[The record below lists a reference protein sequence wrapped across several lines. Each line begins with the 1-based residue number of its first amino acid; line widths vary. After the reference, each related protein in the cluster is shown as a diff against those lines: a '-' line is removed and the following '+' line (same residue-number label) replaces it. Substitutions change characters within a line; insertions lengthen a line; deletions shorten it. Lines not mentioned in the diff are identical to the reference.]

1 MNMMRLIRTLAPV
14 LLLPALFFAP
24 LSGQT
29 PADLQKQVKRQS
41 GQIKQLARVVVAQK
55 KAALALS
62 DSLRVKSRRTDSL
75 VSGISAGQLKLE
87 KQLIENRTHAAEVAD
102 SLALANMK
110 KMRSIERNVR
120 SYFFLSVILTVLLL
134 ALFIVV
140 VSRLFRRLFFFDPE
154 VSRSLGM
161 ISRLFS
167 SMRKKEEE
175 ASPLLPAGAA
185 PARAAA
191 SPSRPSDADHSFY
204 LRVAEEIHRMRV
216 RIERMPQDTK
226 GVVALANAIQRLEE
240 ELRLKGYEV
249 FDLTGMEY
257 NDGMTAL
264 VRDFI
269 PMDDMPRGARRI
281 VRTLKPQVKFNNS
294 VISHGEIEVAISAA
308 DLAQK

>member
-1 MNMMRLIRTLAPV
+1 MRLIRALA
-14 LLLPALFFAP
+14 LMGILPALFFAP

-41 GQIKQLARVVVAQK
+41 GQIKQLAKVVVAQK

-62 DSLRVKSRRTDSL
+62 DSLKANSRRTDSL
-75 VSGISAGQLKLE
+75 VGDISAGQRKIE
-87 KQLIENRTHAAEVAD
+87 KQLAENRAHAAEVAD
-102 SLALANMK
+102 SLALANLK

-120 SYFFLSVILTVLLL
+120 LYFFLSVFLSVLLL
-134 ALFIVV
+134 ALFVV
-140 VSRLFRRLFFFDPE
+140 AVSRLFRRLFLFDPE
-154 VSRSLGM
+154 VSRSLGL

-167 SMRKKEEE
+167 SLNRKEER
-175 ASPLLPAGAA
+175 AHPLKPAGAA
-185 PARAAA
+185 AAGGA
-191 SPSRPSDADHSFY
+191 VPLSGADHSFY

-216 RIERMPQDTK
+216 RIERMPPDTK

-240 ELRLKGYEV
+240 DLRLKGYEV
-249 FDLTGMEY
+249 FDLTGIDY

-269 PMDDMPRGARRI
+269 PTDDMPRGARRI
-281 VRTLKPQVKFNNS
+281 VRTLKPQVKFNSS